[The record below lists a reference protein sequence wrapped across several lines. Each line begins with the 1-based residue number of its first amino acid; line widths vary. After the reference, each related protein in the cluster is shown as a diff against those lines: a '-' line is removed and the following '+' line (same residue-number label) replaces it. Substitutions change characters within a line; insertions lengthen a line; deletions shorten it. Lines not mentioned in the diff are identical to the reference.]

1 MAVRTPIV
9 PLTHEVTP
17 SGLRPGFSMEKCR
30 SEHHDESRCVTP
42 TTLGDWEARQERRET
57 PKQGS
62 TVEGQTG
69 ERAS

>member
-17 SGLRPGFSMEKCR
+17 SDLRPGCSKENCPC
-30 SEHHDESRCVTP
+30 EHHDENRCRTP
-42 TTLGDWEARQERRET
+42 TTLGDWEARQERREA

-62 TVEGQTG
+62 TAGSQTG